1 MTAVGEVVIARA
13 HVTVCPRLRDAEAR
27 RVAGGWGVVQ
37 LNIQFIWV
45 TAVASSVEVK
55 IQLVGRKLI
64 SLFNNFKRQA
74 RTSLWF
80 KWLASFLYPA
90 HVCSVWSWKDTK
102 ISLRWNVRVLT
113 ERIVLFHWP
122 SQRESMKL
130 WVFSVQL
137 RFFKG
142 MKCTLWGFRSK
153 QDNIFFYPT
162 RTHTVEHLFCGTCS

>member
-13 HVTVCPRLRDAEAR
+13 HITVCPRLRDAEAR
-27 RVAGGWGVVQ
+27 RVTRGWGVVQ
-37 LNIQFIWV
+37 LSLQIVFV
-45 TAVASSVEVK
+45 TASSVEVK
-55 IQLVGRKLI
+55 IQLVRRKLI
-64 SLFNNFKRQA
+64 SLFNYFKRQA
-74 RTSLWF
+74 RTSFWF
-80 KWLASFLYPA
+80 KRLASFIYPA
-90 HVCSVWSWKDTK
+90 QVCSVWSWKDTK

-153 QDNIFFYPT
+153 QDNIFFLSHKNAYS
-162 RTHTVEHLFCGTCS
+162 RTPVLWNL